1 MGLFGTTFRVSRRLH
16 RILER
21 MGRGRWVLLGQHVV
35 CPGGCILERMGRG
48 RWVLLEKPFV
58 WEPTGAV
65 CHRRRA
71 ITGDGKA
78 RGKTGWEP
86 TGAVYH
92 RRRAVTYEG
101 AAGAGGGKGG
111 GGKTGWVPTGAVY
124 HRRRAYMKGQQERGT
139 ESCRAKRDGS
149 RLVRSITAVVQ

>member
-1 MGLFGTTFRVSRRLH
+1 MQRVGLFGTTFRVSRRLH

-71 ITGDGKA
+71 VAGDGKA

-86 TGAVYH
+86 TGAVYAPPSCSNIG
-92 RRRAVTYEG
+92 R
-101 AAGAGGGKGG
+101 GG
-111 GGKTGWVPTGAVY
+111 
-124 HRRRAYMKGQQERGT
+124 QERGT
-139 ESCRAKRDGS
+139 ERAGAKRGGS

>member
-1 MGLFGTTFRVSRRLH
+1 MQRVGLFGTTFRVSRRLH

-48 RWVLLEKPFV
+48 RWVLLEKHFV

-71 ITGDGKA
+71 VAGDGKG

-92 RRRAVTYEG
+92 RRRAARAG
-101 AAGAGGGKGG
+101 GRKGAGQNG
-111 GGKTGWVPTGAVY
+111 VGADWC
-124 HRRRAYMKGQQERGT
+124 GISPP
-139 ESCRAKRDGS
+139 SCTN
-149 RLVRSITAVVQ
+149 I